1 MNVPAKSDGRWSKKK
16 IAVAVMLTVMILA
29 GSLYG
34 LVAAKVREAAG
45 TALLTQL
52 NNTVNGTITVGGI
65 DLSVL
70 GAVEMKQTKIL
81 DAGGRTL
88 ATADR
93 VLLDY
98 RWSDLLHGQLGPQ
111 LITGVSVEKAE
122 LWVDY
127 IPDKLNWDDLLKP
140 QTKNAGRFG
149 GVVAVK
155 Q

>member
-1 MNVPAKSDGRWSKKK
+1 MSEQTPPRVRWSKKK
-16 IAVAVMLTVMILA
+16 IAVTALLVLAILA

-34 LVAAKVREAAG
+34 FAAAKVREAAG
-45 TALLTQL
+45 TALLTHA
-52 NNTVNGTITVGGI
+52 NNAVNGAITVGGI

-70 GAVEMKQTKIL
+70 GAVEIKQAKIL

-88 ATADR
+88 ASAER

-111 LITGVSVEKAE
+111 LITGVSVEKPE
-122 LWVDY
+122 LWIDY
-127 IPDKLNWDDLLKP
+127 TPGKLNWDDLLKP
-140 QTKNAGRFG
+140 QMENAGRFG